1 MTQADSALIIRY
13 AMAIYPS
20 MRMTEDQIVQTSK
33 IWSNEFANN
42 TREQV
47 IEGFKEA
54 RMESP
59 DWMPSVS
66 RIQAAISKLAA
77 QSEMQKR
84 MKTPED
90 LFRDSHCGKSPEEW
104 KRMKEWE
111 ASPDGSAKI
120 KFYRK
125 RLAELLAE

>member
-47 IEGFKEA
+47 IEGFREA

-66 RIQAAISKLAA
+66 RIQAAISNAFRTPA
-77 QSEMQKR
+77 IDRMQ
-84 MKTPED
+84 
-90 LFRDSHCGKSPEEW
+90 
-104 KRMKEWE
+104 
-111 ASPDGSAKI
+111 
-120 KFYRK
+120 
-125 RLAELLAE
+125 RL

>member
-66 RIQAAISKLAA
+66 RIQAAIGKLAE
-77 QSEMQKR
+77 QSEMKKR

-111 ASPDGSAKI
+111 LSTDGSGKI
-120 KFYRK
+120 KRYRK